1 MDYYSFESHL
11 IIFVL
16 FSIRMEIKTTT
27 YQEEEEE
34 AKDYSL
40 LLLEVGCRL
49 IGSRTWELLTSP
61 LENFS
66 VQTEFRSDG
75 MF

>member
-34 AKDYSL
+34 ARGPTPYSYS
-40 LLLEVGCRL
+40 G
-49 IGSRTWELLTSP
+49 
-61 LENFS
+61 
-66 VQTEFRSDG
+66 
-75 MF
+75 